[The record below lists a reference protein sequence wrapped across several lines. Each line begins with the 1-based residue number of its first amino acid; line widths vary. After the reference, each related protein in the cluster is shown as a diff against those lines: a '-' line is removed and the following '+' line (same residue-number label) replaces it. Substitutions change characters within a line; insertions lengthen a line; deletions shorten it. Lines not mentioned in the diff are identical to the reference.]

1 MYRATFEKDGFTITS
16 KDERYSKMLLD
27 LGYKPV
33 DKKAKEETP
42 EDTTFEVPEFDA
54 ITVDQIKTILKENG
68 IEFGSKDSKT
78 ELYAKLLQIGT
89 DKDDQ

>member
-1 MYRATFEKDGFTITS
+1 MYRATFEKDGFSITS
-16 KDERYSKMLLD
+16 KDKRYSKMLLD
-27 LGYKPV
+27 LGYEPV
-33 DKKAKEETP
+33 DKKAKEEVP
-42 EDTTFEVPEFDA
+42 KDTTFEVPEFDA
-54 ITVDQIKTILKENG
+54 VTVDQIKTILTENG

>member
-1 MYRATFEKDGFTITS
+1 MYRATFEKDGFSITS
-16 KDERYSKMLLD
+16 KDKRYSKMLLD

-33 DKKAKEETP
+33 DKKAKEEVS

-54 ITVDQIKTILKENG
+54 ITVDQIKTILTENG

-78 ELYAKLLQIGT
+78 ELYAKLLQIGI